1 MAVNLKKEYQSK
13 VFDEERA
20 IQRREFCGAVLAL
33 VAGCGL
39 CISDVKIIMNEIIN
53 ALQYAAGTLPAKE
66 IAGMLECYKGPCSEE
81 QGRDAP

>member
-13 VFDEERA
+13 VFDEERV

-39 CISDVKIIMNEIIN
+39 CISDVKIIMNEIVN
-53 ALQYAAGTLPAKE
+53 ALQYASGTLPAKE
-66 IAGMLECYKGPCSEE
+66 IAGMLETYKGPCSEE